1 MLSVHYFASVRE
13 QLARAHD
20 EIDKPQEVTSVR
32 ELMQLLADLDPEF
45 ARLTTTDNA
54 LLVAVNQTVVA
65 LDHPLADNDEVA
77 FFPPMTG
84 G

>member
-1 MLSVHYFASVRE
+1 
-13 QLARAHD
+13 
-20 EIDKPQEVTSVR
+20 VR